1 MSAGVSTPQRGWL
14 ARRWPQL
21 LIVALLAV
29 GPAVLPQFYITLFNY
44 IGLYSLVALGLL
56 LLTGVAGQ
64 TSFGQAAF
72 VGIGAYTTAVLT
84 TMFAWSPW
92 LTLLVG
98 LAATGAIAYVL
109 GAITLRMS
117 GHFLPLA
124 TIAWGISLFYLFG
137 TLPNLGGFTGLTNIP
152 PLTLFGFEL
161 RQERH
166 FYYLIWIVAL
176 AALWATH
183 NLLDSRPGR
192 AIRAIKGSLTM
203 AEAFGVDSARL
214 KSMVFIYA
222 ALLACV
228 SGWLYAHMQ
237 RFVNP
242 TPFSL
247 TSSIEY
253 LFMAVVGG
261 AGSVWGAVIGAT
273 LITLLKEMLQSI
285 LPKLLGQTGQFE
297 IIVFGILI
305 IVLLQRAPDGLTPYF
320 QRFRRRPKSLL
331 GSASGALPALSRRVD
346 SAVAN
351 VASVPTAAT
360 DATNR
365 PLLAVAGARKE
376 FGGLVAVNDLSF
388 ELRRGEILGLIG
400 PNGAGKSTMFN
411 LISGA
416 MPLTRGD
423 VRLAGESIAGR
434 PPYEIAQRG
443 IARTFQHVK
452 LVAQMSVL
460 DNVALGAYLRTKSGV
475 VRACLK
481 LDRDEERQ
489 IRQVAADQVRR
500 VGLEAHLHD
509 SAGSLPLGKQ
519 RVVEIA
525 RALAAEPL
533 LLLLDEPAAGL
544 RFNEKAELAKLLRQ
558 LQQQG
563 ISILLVEHDMDFV
576 MGLTNRLVVMDFGQ
590 KLAEGLP
597 ADIQRNP
604 VVREAYLGA
613 V

>member
-1 MSAGVSTPQRGWL
+1 MSADAFAGF
-14 ARRWPQL
+14 ARRWPVWAT
-21 LIVALLAV
+21 IAALAV
-29 GPAVLPQFYITLFNY
+29 APAVVPQFYVTLLNY

-72 VGIGAYTTAVLT
+72 VGVGAYVTAILT
-84 TMFAWSPW
+84 TMFGWSPW
-92 LTLLVG
+92 LTLLIG
-98 LAATGAIAYVL
+98 LLATAAIAMML
-109 GAITLRMS
+109 GFVTLRMS

-137 TLPNLGGFTGLTNIP
+137 TLPNLGGFTGLTGIP
-152 PLTLFGFEL
+152 ALTIFGFEL

-166 FYYLIWIVAL
+166 FYYLIWVIAL

-183 NLLDSRPGR
+183 NLLDSRLGR
-192 AIRAIKGSLTM
+192 AIRALRGSLSM
-203 AEAFGVDSARL
+203 AEAFGVDGAKL
-214 KSMVFIYA
+214 KSIVFLYA

-228 SGWLYAHMQ
+228 SGWLYAHLQ

-247 TSSIEY
+247 TASIEY

-261 AGSVWGAVIGAT
+261 AGNVWGAVIGAA
-273 LITLLKEMLQSI
+273 LITLLKEVLQSI

-305 IVLLQRAPDGLTPYF
+305 VVLLQRAPDGLTPLF
-320 QRFRRRPKSLL
+320 QRLLPRRRAADPQPAPPLARRGIEPAKVQPLL
-331 GSASGALPALSRRVD
+331 DVQSAS
-346 SAVAN
+346 
-351 VASVPTAAT
+351 
-360 DATNR
+360 
-365 PLLAVAGARKE
+365 KE
-376 FGGLVAVNDLSF
+376 FGGLIAVNNLSF

-411 LISGA
+411 LISGLL
-416 MPLTRGD
+416 PLTRGE
-423 VRLAGESIAGR
+423 VRFNGQAIGGLAPYDIA
-434 PPYEIAQRG
+434 ARG

-452 LVAQMSVL
+452 LISRMSVL
-460 DNVALGAYLRTKSGV
+460 DNVALGAFLRTRSGV
-475 VRACLK
+475 VQACLK
-481 LDRDEERQ
+481 LNRDEEARIRYLAAQQ
-489 IRQVAADQVRR
+489 IRR
-500 VGLEAHLHD
+500 VGLGAHLHD
-509 SAGSLPLGKQ
+509 AAGSLALGNQ

-525 RALAAEPL
+525 RALAADPV

-544 RFNEKAELAKLLRQ
+544 RYGEKRELADLLRQ
-558 LQQQG
+558 LQSEG
-563 ISILLVEHDMDFV
+563 MSILLVEHDMDFV
-576 MGLTNRLVVMDFGQ
+576 MGLTHRLVVMDFGQ